1 MSDPQGFDAVIEA
14 LQIFKR
20 YENPSLPFHCE
31 HDTLYV
37 CIDPENVSAEDKAR
51 LDTLGF
57 FEGGEEPGFMSY
69 RFGSC

>member
-1 MSDPQGFDAVIEA
+1 MGDDPQGFDAVIEA

-31 HDTLYV
+31 HDTLYISV
-37 CIDPENVSAEDKAR
+37 DEEKVSAEDKAR
-51 LDTLGF
+51 LDALGF
-57 FEGGEEPGFMSY
+57 FEDDTGGFMSY